1 MIIVLWTCSFKN
13 QRNPDKLSVGNMNM
27 HREKAVLYCWVV
39 FHDLNIL
46 EFISLL
52 MMFLL
57 FLIIRNNVMNTFV
70 QDFLWP
76 WFSFLLGKFLGN
88 ELLGHG
94 VTVCLM

>member
-1 MIIVLWTCSFKN
+1 
-13 QRNPDKLSVGNMNM
+13 MNM